1 QQLARSFTSRNVVM
15 SRVCDRGLMN
25 PVAFTYLPFQPDTS
39 AGSFIFSV
47 ESNAPSVWNARS
59 SASGGGFEHPG
70 RRMRSQASRFMLV
83 LLYGRSHKSNGLIYG
98 SAGHK
103 SNGCVYGPPGH
114 KRNGTV
120 YGWHGAC
127 CILLT
132 MIRRRL
138 SLQLTLVML
147 LVALAPLAGA
157 AFVTLHLLEQSIAEQ
172 VQASQEE
179 LARASSALV
188 RDYLK
193 DATTKLKS
201 IAQMIRPGEDT
212 QAQSRRLNTLLDP
225 PDIFLEV
232 GFRRVEQGNELEV
245 VAQVQ
250 QSDYTAAQ
258 TANKQSNRAF
268 NSRVGQQ
275 VQKLSN
281 DAPILQEPI

>member
-1 QQLARSFTSRNVVM
+1 
-15 SRVCDRGLMN
+15 
-25 PVAFTYLPFQPDTS
+25 
-39 AGSFIFSV
+39 
-47 ESNAPSVWNARS
+47 
-59 SASGGGFEHPG
+59 
-70 RRMRSQASRFMLV
+70 MLV
-83 LLYGRSHKSNGLIYG
+83 LLYVHRAQSISWH
-98 SAGHK
+98 AG
-103 SNGCVYGPPGH
+103 
-114 KRNGTV
+114 
-120 YGWHGAC
+120 C

-138 SLQLTLVML
+138 SLQLALVML

-157 AFVTLHLLEQSIAEQ
+157 ECVTLHLLRQSIAEQ

-212 QAQSRRLNTLLDP
+212 EPQSRRLNTLLDP

-232 GFRRVEQGNELEV
+232 GFRRTEAGKDPEV

-250 QSDYTAAQ
+250 QSEYNLAQ
-258 TANKQSNRAF
+258 SANKPSNRAF

-281 DAPILQEPI
+281 DAPILQEPIRSNTYIGEALDNVGQFNGIPISVPTREKG

>member
-1 QQLARSFTSRNVVM
+1 
-15 SRVCDRGLMN
+15 
-25 PVAFTYLPFQPDTS
+25 
-39 AGSFIFSV
+39 
-47 ESNAPSVWNARS
+47 
-59 SASGGGFEHPG
+59 
-70 RRMRSQASRFMLV
+70 MLV
-83 LLYGRSHKSNGLIYG
+83 LLYVDRGQSIR
-98 SAGHK
+98 
-103 SNGCVYGPPGH
+103 
-114 KRNGTV
+114 
-120 YGWHGAC
+120 WHGAC

-172 VQASQEE
+172 VQASQED

-193 DATTKLKS
+193 TATTKLKS

-212 QAQSRRLNTLLDP
+212 AAQSKRLNTLLDP

-250 QSDYTAAQ
+250 QSEYRDAQ
-258 TANKQSNRAF
+258 TANKYGNRAF
-268 NSRVGQQ
+268 NPRVGQQ

-281 DAPILQEPI
+281 DAPIL